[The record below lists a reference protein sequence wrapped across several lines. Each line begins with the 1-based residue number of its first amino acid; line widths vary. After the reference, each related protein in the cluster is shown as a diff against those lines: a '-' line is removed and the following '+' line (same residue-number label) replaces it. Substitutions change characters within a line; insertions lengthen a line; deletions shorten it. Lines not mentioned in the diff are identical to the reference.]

1 MSVLQV
7 TPSGT
12 AGGRAPALE
21 PVRSPSAPRAVL
33 WVPPSGH
40 LAVFTKSGEEPAA
53 KQAMRGP
60 SEGSPQSRDLS
71 VLITQ
76 GDSTL
81 LGHPDVYRAWGRS
94 CLSIQAPGQLVL
106 IPRHSL
112 GWGGCPPLLGGMP
125 VKSSDEAG
133 PGQPPAL
140 WFTPHP
146 V

>member
-60 SEGSPQSRDLS
+60 RGA
-71 VLITQ
+71 
-76 GDSTL
+76 
-81 LGHPDVYRAWGRS
+81 HRAGAS
-94 CLSIQAPGQLVL
+94 ASS
-106 IPRHSL
+106 SL
-112 GWGGCPPLLGGMP
+112 KGTPPYWDTP
-125 VKSSDEAG
+125 TFIG
-133 PGQPPAL
+133 PGAGAACLFRLQGS
-140 WFTPHP
+140 WF
-146 V
+146 